1 MILLIAILAVL
12 FLLSFWCG
20 FRHLLHL
27 EHLNQKLVINGFLVI
42 MIVLTLMTVAHW
54 LDLLTQ
60 TIAANITMGIYTI
73 VAGFFAGFGNKLI
86 KMRSD
91 SSSIEYMYRSFWTE
105 TAPALLSVA
114 LVAFG
119 IYRTGLL
126 SLGPFTG
133 IGITSGLSLIAFGFW
148 GWTVRIVPEFRSK
161 GVLILDQF
169 IPWQKVL
176 SYSWNSEESIRIDYY
191 GSNGKLTEFSTF
203 IPIKD
208 RKTVEQL
215 LSSKIDEH
223 SKTPDEKIRT

>member
-1 MILLIAILAVL
+1 MILLIVILAVL
-12 FLLSFWCG
+12 FLLSFWGG
-20 FRHLLHL
+20 FRHLLRL
-27 EHLNQKLVINGFLVI
+27 EHLNQKLVINSFLVI
-42 MIVLTLMTVAHW
+42 MIVLTLMTIAHW
-54 LDLLTQ
+54 LNLLTES
-60 TIAANITMGIYTI
+60 IAANITMGVYTI

-91 SSSIEYMYRSFWTE
+91 SGSIEYMYRSFWTE

-119 IYRTGLL
+119 IYRTGVL

-133 IGITSGLSLIAFGFW
+133 IGVTSGLSLITFGFW
-148 GWTVRIVPEFRSK
+148 GWTIRIVPEFRAK

-169 IPWQKVL
+169 ISWQKVL

-208 RKTVEQL
+208 RKNIEQL
-215 LSSKIDEH
+215 LSSKIEEH
-223 SKTPDEKIRT
+223 REAMNENIRS